1 MFSRF
6 TAEAPGEDGAELSN
20 QDQIL
25 ALELADMWEFD
36 DIRSE
41 LISSLNQNKPPA
53 VDQVLLGRKVHVS
66 AWIAEG
72 YERLCEQRYPLPKEV
87 GERLG
92 WGCYIELAKLRE
104 RRRAVTGRLPDVRR
118 ALMDTFNEELRLD
131 PKYNSTW
138 PVVSVPAQVNWK
150 RKNKKKSRLM

>member
-6 TAEAPGEDGAELSN
+6 SAEAPSEDGAKLSN
-20 QDQIL
+20 QDQVL

-41 LISSLNQNKPPA
+41 LISSLTQNLKKPPA

-72 YERLCEQRYPLPKEV
+72 YERLCEQRDPLPKEV

-104 RRRAVTGRLPDVRR
+104 LRGRSTAMGRPDVRR
-118 ALMDTFNEELRLD
+118 ALMDAFNQELRLD
-131 PKYNSTW
+131 PKYNGTW

-150 RKNKKKSRLM
+150 RKNKKR